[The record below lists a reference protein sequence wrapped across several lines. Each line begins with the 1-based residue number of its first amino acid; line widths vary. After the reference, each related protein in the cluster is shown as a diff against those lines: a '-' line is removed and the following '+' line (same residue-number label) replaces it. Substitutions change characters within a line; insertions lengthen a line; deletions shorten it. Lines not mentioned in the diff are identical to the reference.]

1 MKSKL
6 SKILLVVV
14 ILLALLYV
22 GLNFFVGSLAK
33 SAINRYGPQLT
44 QTKVVLGGAQVSP
57 LTGSGTLTDLFVGNP
72 PGWSSEKAFSFGKI
86 HLEVVPTSIFKD
98 HIVIKELV
106 IEKPEF
112 VYETKFVTSNISQLL
127 KQIEGAS
134 GGATKAN
141 KATTRSGQPLKFAI
155 EHLSLTGGTV
165 TLGVGPTAMTL
176 PMPAIEM
183 NNVGGDEGI
192 TSDQLAL
199 AVMRAVSADVLQ
211 TVVQS
216 AAKMGGN
223 LGGAAGDAAKNA
235 ASGLKGLFGK

>member
-6 SKILLVVV
+6 SKILLILV
-14 ILLALLYV
+14 ILLALLYIGV
-22 GLNFFVGSLAK
+22 NFFVGSLAK
-33 SAINRYGPQLT
+33 TAVNRYGPQLT
-44 QTKVVLGGAQVSP
+44 QTKVVLGGAQISP
-57 LTGSGTLTDLFVGNP
+57 LTGNGTLTDLFVGNP
-72 PGWSSEKAFSFGKI
+72 PGWSSEKAFSFSSI
-86 HLEVVPTSIFKD
+86 HVEVVPSSIFKD

-112 VYETKFVTSNISQLL
+112 VYETKFVASNISQLL

-134 GGATKAN
+134 SGASKAN
-141 KATTRSGQPLKFAI
+141 TATTKSGQPLKFAVG
-155 EHLSLTGGTV
+155 HLSLTGGTV
-165 TLGVGPTAMTL
+165 TLGVGPTAITV
-176 PMPAIEM
+176 PMPPIEL
-183 NNVGGDEGI
+183 NNVGGTEGI
-192 TSDQLAL
+192 TSDQLAV

-216 AAKMGGN
+216 AAKLGGN